1 MQAWLAVDSA
11 LNFFMLHSL
20 WTKQL
25 DLFLVHTYTQ
35 IYQNFSLKW
44 ATIIP
49 IDQLKKSATDSD
61 IMQLIDLVVSETGY
75 RKYIETD
82 EKAGDVVEK
91 EEDEEEVYGIFTG
104 KNTRE
109 NM

>member
-1 MQAWLAVDSA
+1 MARFKLTGVDD
-11 LNFFMLHSL
+11 SL
-20 WTKQL
+20 GINLGNVTFAAMTNL
-25 DLFLVHTYTQ
+25 
-35 IYQNFSLKW
+35 
-44 ATIIP
+44 
-49 IDQLKKSATDSD
+49 
-61 IMQLIDLVVSETGY
+61 
-75 RKYIETD
+75 ETD